1 MAGSKAVYTEG
12 PDSTFTHMGTMYSVD
27 QLLSLTRDL
36 EVTQLS
42 LDKLKWMVE
51 EDFDIKRVRA
61 ADTSVPVLVYRL
73 PNRNWVTLDGYHRV
87 VKAIRLD
94 KLKSIPAKIV
104 TDKLFQQL
112 TPLS

>member
-1 MAGSKAVYTEG
+1 MSDSKATYTEG
-12 PDSTFTHMGTMYSVD
+12 ADSTFTHMGKTYGVD
-27 QLLSLTRDL
+27 ELLSLTSDL
-36 EVTQLS
+36 EVVQLS

-51 EDFDIKRVRA
+51 DDYDVKRMRA

-94 KLKSIPAKIV
+94 KLKTISAKIV
-104 TDKLFQQL
+104 SDKLFQQL
-112 TPLS
+112 TAL

>member
-1 MAGSKAVYTEG
+1 MSGSKTVYTEG
-12 PDSTFTHMGTMYSVD
+12 SDSTFTHMGKTYSVD
-27 QLLSLTRDL
+27 ELLSLTQDL
-36 EVTQLS
+36 DVVQLS

-51 EDFDIKRVRA
+51 DDFDMKRMRA

-73 PNRNWVTLDGYHRV
+73 PNRNWVTMDGYHRV
-87 VKAIRLD
+87 VKAIRVD

>member
-1 MAGSKAVYTEG
+1 MSGSKAVYSEG
-12 PDSTFTHMGTMYSVD
+12 DDSTFTHMGKTYSVD
-27 QLLSLTRDL
+27 ELLSLTRDL

-51 EDFDIKRVRA
+51 EDYDVKRMRA
-61 ADTSVPVLVYRL
+61 ANTSVPILVYRL

-94 KLKSIPAKIV
+94 KLKTISVKIV

-112 TPLS
+112 SVL